1 MYTRRKTDRMIAGV
15 AGGLADSL
23 GVSHAY
29 VRAGFI
35 TLLTVWGLGAFLY
48 LGFWLAAFDRVEDRE
63 TERVSTQ
70 QAIGLGVAFI
80 GLMVL
85 LAIFGWWPNT
95 AVVLTAGALAFG
107 TAALTDSSRPGPLA
121 ALVDPNVERA
131 GRLRIILGVGLLIGG
146 LAILTTSVGEV
157 FEFGVVFLAVAL
169 TGVGIAVAF
178 GPWVRR
184 LIADLGEERSER
196 VRQEERAEV
205 AVHLHDSV
213 LQTLALIQRTDD
225 PVRMSILAR
234 HQEAELRD
242 WLYTEAPTEDVDLVS
257 TALKNAATRIE
268 HDHQIPVEV
277 VTVGDHP
284 VGEQTKAL
292 VGAATE
298 AMTNAAKHSG
308 AERLS
313 LYFEAEEDEL
323 SVYVTDQGKGFDP
336 SEVSEDR
343 KGIARSITARVVK
356 AGGTVDIISEPDEG
370 TEVVLRIPVESE

>member
-1 MYTRRKTDRMIAGV
+1 MVAGV

-29 VRAGFI
+29 VRAAFI
-35 TLLTVWGLGAFLY
+35 TLLTVWGLGALLY
-48 LGFWLAAFDRVEDRE
+48 MGFWLAAFDRVEDQE
-63 TERVSTQ
+63 TEHVSTQ
-70 QAIGLGVAFI
+70 QALGLGVAFI
-80 GLMVL
+80 GLMGL
-85 LAIFGWWPNT
+85 LAAVGWWPST

-121 ALVDPNVERA
+121 ALVDPNVERT
-131 GRLRIILGVGLLIGG
+131 GRLRIILGVVLLIGG
-146 LAILTTSVGEV
+146 LAIFTTTVGQV

-184 LIADLGEERSER
+184 LIADLGEERAER

-205 AVHLHDSV
+205 AAHLHDSV

-225 PVRMSILAR
+225 PARMSILAR
-234 HQEAELRD
+234 HQEAELRE
-242 WLYTEAPTEDVDLVS
+242 WLYTESPTDEVDLVS

-284 VGEQTKAL
+284 VDHETKAL

-308 AERLS
+308 ADRLS
-313 LYFEAEEDEL
+313 LYFEAEDDKL
-323 SVYVTDQGKGFDP
+323 SVFVTDQGNGFDP
-336 SEVSEDR
+336 AEVPDDR

-356 AGGTVDIISEPDEG
+356 AGGTVEIVSESGEG
-370 TEVVLRIPVESE
+370 TEVILRMPVEIS